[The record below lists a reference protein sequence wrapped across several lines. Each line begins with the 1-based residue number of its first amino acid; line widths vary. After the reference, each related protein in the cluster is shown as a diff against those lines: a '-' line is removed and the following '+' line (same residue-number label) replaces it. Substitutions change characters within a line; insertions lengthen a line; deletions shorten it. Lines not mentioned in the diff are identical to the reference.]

1 MDYLLSPKIWLG
13 AGLIFALRVANM
25 SLDTLRVLMV
35 IRGRKWTAWLL
46 GFVQTLIYV
55 AVLVSVIQDLTN
67 WLNIIAYAAG
77 FATGNVIGMWIE
89 ERIALGHVDMR
100 IISPRLG
107 TAIAEKLR
115 EAGHA
120 VTEVPARGRDGMVT
134 LLMVSIRRRKIQ
146 EIMRLAQ
153 EVDPQAFITT
163 EDVQRVRRGFWR

>member
-1 MDYLLSPKIWLG
+1 
-13 AGLIFALRVANM
+13 
-25 SLDTLRVLMV
+25 
-35 IRGRKWTAWLL
+35 
-46 GFVQTLIYV
+46 
-55 AVLVSVIQDLTN
+55 
-67 WLNIIAYAAG
+67 
-77 FATGNVIGMWIE
+77 MWIE

-146 EIMRLAQ
+146 EVMRLAQ
-153 EVDPQAFITT
+153 EVDQEAFITA
-163 EDVQRVRRGFWR
+163 EEVQRVRRGFWR